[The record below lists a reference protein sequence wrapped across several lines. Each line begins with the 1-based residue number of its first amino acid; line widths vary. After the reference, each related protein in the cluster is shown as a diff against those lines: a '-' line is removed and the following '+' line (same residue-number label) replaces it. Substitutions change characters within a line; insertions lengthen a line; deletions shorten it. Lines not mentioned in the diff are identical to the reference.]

1 MDKDKLIEQ
10 LKEQN
15 KLLRAECKAAEEM
28 DNALQKWLIDHK
40 EQSYDRYTK
49 RRDMWFAATATR
61 LETEPPF

>member
-1 MDKDKLIEQ
+1 MDKDKLITQ

-28 DNALQKWLIDHK
+28 DEALQKWLTDHK
-40 EQSYDRYTK
+40 EQSYARYVK
-49 RRDMWFAATATR
+49 RRDAWFAATATR